1 MPIQQSAIRNRLL
14 AALPAADFAALVDHL
29 QPAELELKQVLQEPG
44 QTIRFIYFPE
54 GGVVSQVAL
63 LENGHNVE
71 VGVVGR
77 EGLVGLPALLG
88 AERAVTEAM
97 VQMEGSAWHIR
108 PGELRSAFERSASL
122 RALLL
127 RYVQAAHSQIVQT
140 AACNAQHAVDVRLA
154 RWLLMMHD
162 RAGQDEFPMTHEFL
176 ALMLGAH
183 RPSISVAAAV
193 LQKAGVVRYVRG
205 QITVLDR
212 AGLGAASCECYGV
225 VREQFDGLLGVP
237 AGK

>member
-1 MPIQQSAIRNRLL
+1 M
-14 AALPAADFAALVDHL
+14 
-29 QPAELELKQVLQEPG
+29 
-44 QTIRFIYFPE
+44 
-54 GGVVSQVAL
+54 VSHVAPMD
-63 LENGHNVE
+63 NGHSVE

-88 AERAVTEAM
+88 AQRATIEAM
-97 VQMEGSAWHIR
+97 VQMEGHAWRIR
-108 PGELRSAFERSASL
+108 PDELRAAFDRSASL
-122 RALLL
+122 RSLLL
-127 RYVQAAHSQIVQT
+127 RYTQAFHAQVAQT
-140 AACNAQHAVDVRLA
+140 AACNAQHAVDMRLA

-162 RAGQDEFPMTHEFL
+162 RAEQDEFLMTHEFL

-193 LQKAGVVRYVRG
+193 LQRAGVVRYVRG

-212 AGLGAASCECYGV
+212 AGLEAASCECYGV